1 MNNNRCSLGIDLGTG
16 SVKAALLDGTGAR
29 LGVASAPV
37 ELSRPRPGWV
47 ESDPEDWW
55 GAVKSAVQ
63 DVLSQTDA
71 AVGAVGLSGQMH
83 GVVLARSDGAL
94 LRPAILWLDRRAEGS
109 LDAYR
114 RLPAGSLA
122 VLGNP
127 LNPGMAGP
135 MLYWLCSNEAGR
147 PGRGRL
153 GSTAQGLA
161 PPAAGRSR
169 RAASRVMRRGRCFST
184 CPEIFGPGPSSTG
197 SAWPR
202 RLLAPLS
209 ASGSVAGS
217 LDASVAQE
225 LGLPAGLPVAFGA
238 ADTAAALVGTGL
250 SETGAVQLTVGSAAQ
265 VVALRRS
272 PSPDPGLRYHVF
284 ASALTDQWYALAA
297 VQAAGVALS
306 WALAALDATWEEAY
320 ELFEG
325 RRSGPTG
332 CCSYRTWL
340 GPAPRR

>member
-1 MNNNRCSLGIDLGTG
+1 MPQNIWAWP
-16 SVKAALLDGTGAR
+16 VVDG
-29 LGVASAPV
+29 L
-37 ELSRPRPGWV
+37 
-47 ESDPEDWW
+47 
-55 GAVKSAVQ
+55 
-63 DVLSQTDA
+63 
-71 AVGAVGLSGQMH
+71 
-83 GVVLARSDGAL
+83 
-94 LRPAILWLDRRAEGS
+94 
-109 LDAYR
+109 
-114 RLPAGSLA
+114 
-122 VLGNP
+122 
-127 LNPGMAGP
+127 
-135 MLYWLCSNEAGR
+135 
-147 PGRGRL
+147 
-153 GSTAQGLA
+153 GLA
-161 PPAAGRSR
+161 
-169 RAASRVMRRGRCFST
+169 
-184 CPEIFGPGPSSTG
+184 
-197 SAWPR
+197 R

-250 SETGAVQLTVGSAAQ
+250 SEAGAVQLTVGSAAQ

-284 ASALTDQWYALAA
+284 ASALTGQWYALAA

-325 RRSGPTG
+325 PPSGPTG